1 MLNQLLNQESDL
13 PVMSYLPN
21 KVFIATLRMGR
32 EYLAGNASFIPSRR
46 IAHAREFAMVEPTIA
61 ITDHQVCSVPQLTG
75 HMLRI
80 LPALWRSL
88 VRGDGDPD
96 LVWANP
102 GASTPLRVQSFA
114 TILHL
119 VGATALY
126 MSRNG
131 VTQVNGTSKWNVV
144 IFSRVL
150 ALLFDEK
157 HLFGGQSVEKF
168 DEKYLLDLAE
178 KSGSNSHPAKKSQP
192 KRRGHVRSTYDLGN
206 DIGPSK
212 GQSSIVSHISSNAGD
227 LVTLPKREQPE
238 PENFLAAFEI
248 DMRGSDDSDEQHSP
262 NTPTKVDTKSD
273 FQSFLRAANASFD
286 DDLDKVSVNTGKRN
300 VNSSANASANSFAKA
315 FSGIST
321 GGKFSTAPPL
331 HTILEGGNDSSSNLV
346 GLDDLLCSSGMIDAA
361 FDARNDGIV
370 SSFPTQSTKKMR
382 VPQLRKT
389 GSLNMDIEKP
399 LAIDKQND
407 SEPIIPKV
415 PKSSEEIEEL
425 GEGFLDS
432 IGARLGL
439 R

>member
-1 MLNQLLNQESDL
+1 
-13 PVMSYLPN
+13 MSYLPN
-21 KVFIATLRMGR
+21 KVFMATLRMGR
-32 EYLAGNASFIPSRR
+32 EYLAGNASFIPNRR
-46 IAHAREFAMVEPTIA
+46 IAHAREYAMIEPTIA
-61 ITDHQVCSVPQLTG
+61 ITDHQVCPVPQLTG
-75 HMLRI
+75 HMWRI

-88 VRGDGDPD
+88 VLGDGDPD

-102 GASTPLRVQSFA
+102 GASIPLRVQSFA
-114 TILHL
+114 TILHV

-144 IFSRVL
+144 IFGRVL

-157 HLFGGQSVEKF
+157 HLFGDQSVEKF
-168 DEKYLLDLAE
+168 DEKYWVDLTE

-227 LVTLPKREQPE
+227 LVTLPKRVQPE
-238 PENFLAAFEI
+238 TENFLAAFEI
-248 DMRGSDDSDEQHSP
+248 DMRGSDDSDEQRSP
-262 NTPTKVDTKSD
+262 NAPTKLDSKSD

-286 DDLDKVSVNTGKRN
+286 DDFDKVSVSAGRRHRI
-300 VNSSANASANSFAKA
+300 SSGNASPNSFAKA
-315 FSGIST
+315 FSGLST

-346 GLDDLLCSSGMIDAA
+346 GLGDLPISSGMIDMAV
-361 FDARNDGIV
+361 DAGNDGII
-370 SSFPTQSTKKMR
+370 SNLPTRPTRTMR
-382 VPQLRKT
+382 VPQLRSG
-389 GSLNMDIEKP
+389 GSLNLDMEKQ
-399 LAIDKQND
+399 LKTDTHDD
-407 SEPIIPKV
+407 SESTLPRV
-415 PKSSEEIEEL
+415 PKSSEEIEML